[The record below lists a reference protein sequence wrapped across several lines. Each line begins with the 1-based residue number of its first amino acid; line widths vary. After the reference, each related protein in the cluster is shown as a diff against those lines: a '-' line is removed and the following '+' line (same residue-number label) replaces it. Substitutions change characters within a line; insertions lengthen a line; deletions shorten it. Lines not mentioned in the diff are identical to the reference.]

1 MLLKI
6 VHRTHYHYSQ
16 PVFLEPFT
24 VRLRP
29 RSDASQTLYNY
40 SIDVTPT
47 LGGITHCT
55 GLYGNNT
62 ETIWF
67 NGLHENLLIEVQ
79 MLVETH
85 RGNPFDFF
93 ITDQQALTLPLVY
106 EPEIA
111 GALTHYLILDG
122 DHPHLV
128 VFAQEI
134 MLAAKHETIPF
145 LTMLAEAI
153 YQRFEYMLREEGDA
167 WTSDETMTQG
177 KGSCRD
183 FAMLFI
189 DICRSVGIAARFVSG
204 YCLGDDAANSG
215 DMHAWA
221 EVYLPGAGWR
231 GFDPSRGL
239 SVNDDYVTVAAGQ
252 HPRDAAPTF
261 GNFRGDAISSMD
273 AEISIT
279 LSERK
284 INAMHQSQG
293 NMGLVSI

>member
-6 VHRTHYHYSQ
+6 IHRTRYHYSQ

-29 RSDASQTLYNY
+29 RSDAGQTLRSY
-40 SIDVTPT
+40 SINVTPAI
-47 LGGITHCT
+47 GGITHCNE
-55 GLYGNNT
+55 LYGNNT

-67 NGLHENLLIEVQ
+67 NGLHQNLLIEVHI
-79 MLVETH
+79 LVETH

-93 ITDQQALTLPLVY
+93 VTDPAALTLPLVY
-106 EPEIA
+106 ESQLA
-111 GALTHYLILDG
+111 NVLCHYRIRDG
-122 DHPHLV
+122 DHPHLAA
-128 VFAQEI
+128 FAQE
-134 MLAAKHETIPF
+134 MMQAAKYKTIPF
-145 LTMLAEAI
+145 LTELAEQI
-153 YQRFEYMLREEGDA
+153 YQRYEYMLREDGDA
-167 WTSDETMTQG
+167 WASEETMKQG

-183 FAMLFI
+183 FAVLFI
-189 DICRSVGIAARFVSG
+189 DICRRVGIAARFVSG

-239 SVNDDYVTVAAGQ
+239 SVNDDYITVAAGQ
-252 HPRDAAPTF
+252 RPQDAAPTF
-261 GNFRGDAISSMD
+261 GNFRGDATSTMH

-279 LSERK
+279 LLE
-284 INAMHQSQG
+284 NDTATPG
-293 NMGLVSI
+293 

>member
-1 MLLKI
+1 MLYKI
-6 VHRTHYHYSQ
+6 IHHTRYHYSQ

-29 RSDASQTLYNY
+29 RCDASQTLRSYR
-40 SIDVTPT
+40 IDVTPSPS
-47 LGGITHCT
+47 GITHCL

-67 NGLHENLLIEVQ
+67 SGLHDNLLIEVHT
-79 MLVETH
+79 LVETH

-93 ITDQQALTLPLVY
+93 VTDPAALILPFEY
-106 EPEIA
+106 EPQLA
-111 GALTHYLILDG
+111 RVLGHYRVRDG
-122 DHPHLV
+122 NHPHLAA
-128 VFAQEI
+128 FALEI
-134 MLAAKHETIPF
+134 MQEAGHETIPF
-145 LTMLAEAI
+145 LTLLAEEI
-153 YQRFEYMLREEGDA
+153 YQRLEYMLREHGDP
-167 WTSDETMTQG
+167 WTPEETLTKG

-204 YCLGDDAANSG
+204 YCISDAAEGG

-239 SVNDDYVTVAAGQ
+239 SVNDDYIAVAAGQ
-252 HPRDAAPTF
+252 LSQDAAPTF
-261 GNFRGDAISSMD
+261 GSFRGEAESSLD
-273 AEISIT
+273 AEISISV
-279 LSERK
+279 LDRK
-284 INAMHQSQG
+284 DSS
-293 NMGLVSI
+293 VE